1 LAIEHRRGIFRQ
13 GARQA
18 KGSQAGPL
26 IDANQQANSMSVAG
40 RDDDQSKKSR
50 PKPGIKVTES

>member
-13 GARQA
+13 GARLA

-26 IDANQQANSMSVAG
+26 MDANQQASCLSVQAAMVIG
-40 RDDDQSKKSR
+40 QKKLDQKR
-50 PKPGIKVTES
+50 V